1 MPDSRKPLT
10 RVAHEILEQHLQPGD
25 LAIDATA
32 GNGHDTLF
40 LARAV
45 APGGSVYAF
54 DIQTQALQQTRARLE
69 GEGVADRATLFH
81 AGHEAM
87 MERVPESAHGRIAAV
102 VFNLGYLPGSDK
114 QTTTLTET
122 TLEALQHSTAL
133 LAPGGL
139 LSVLAYRHHPGGR
152 EESEAVGEFL
162 GRLPGFRL
170 EVRESPGPVLFVAR
184 KDG

>member
-45 APGGSVYAF
+45 VPGGRVYTF
-54 DIQTQALQQTRARLE
+54 DIQPQALQQTRVRLE
-69 GEGVADRATLFH
+69 GEGVADRVTLFH

-87 MERVPESAHGRIAAV
+87 MELVPESAHGHIAAV

-133 LAPGGL
+133 LAPSGL

-152 EESEAVGEFL
+152 KESEAVWEFL
-162 GRLPGFRL
+162 GKLAGFRL
-170 EVRESPGPVLFVAR
+170 EIRESPGPVLFLAHR
-184 KDG
+184 DE